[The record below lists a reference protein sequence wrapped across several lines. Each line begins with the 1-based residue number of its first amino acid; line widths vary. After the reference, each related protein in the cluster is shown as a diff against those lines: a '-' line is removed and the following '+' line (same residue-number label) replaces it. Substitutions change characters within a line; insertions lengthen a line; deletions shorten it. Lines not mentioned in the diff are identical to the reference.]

1 MTESANRFGIIR
13 TPFARAV
20 MEAVRVL
27 VLGAIAWLVGL
38 PLPSAVQAAD
48 VHPRLGVPITAE
60 TAARADPTVFAD
72 GRGLPP
78 GRGNASEGQAVYGQR
93 CASCHGPEGRGGHSG
108 RLTRARSPLSSP
120 PSPSASASAGRPADR
135 TIAAFWP
142 YATTLFDYIR
152 RAMPNDRPGS
162 LGDSEVYA
170 LTAYLLALDG
180 IVAPEA
186 EMSAASL
193 PAVRMPNRDGFLR
206 MDRPEPPRAR

>member
-1 MTESANRFGIIR
+1 MTEPASRGGISR
-13 TPFARAV
+13 RPPARAV
-20 MEAVRVL
+20 AGAVRAL
-27 VLGAIAWLVGL
+27 VLGATAWLVGL
-38 PLPSAVQAAD
+38 TLPSASRAAE

-120 PSPSASASAGRPADR
+120 PSPSASAGRPADR

-206 MDRPEPPRAR
+206 MDRPEPPRTR